1 LTSESSRFTFRKK
14 DSEALQTAGQLGS
27 APSVVNMS
35 GGQVA
40 AYWYWIC
47 PSKDDNGSI
56 CQFDGS
62 KVVTLK
68 LGDVARYA

>member
-1 LTSESSRFTFRKK
+1 
-14 DSEALQTAGQLGS
+14 
-27 APSVVNMS
+27 MS

-68 LGDVARYA
+68 LGDVAGYA